1 MTKTY
6 LTKKIVF
13 YDLEYTSKHQFT
25 SPISIGMVSSNG
37 SNEFYAEFTDYD
49 YSQVDQW
56 VKTNVIDLL
65 NLQDKQDGFFE
76 KSSSKTFLWS
86 HSKVSSSV
94 IIHKILLIFIPRNYT
109 SYVIFKVFDFVFQSK
124 IIIYQYF

>member
-1 MTKTY
+1 MTKTD

-49 YSQVDQW
+49 CSQIDQW
-56 VKTNVIDLL
+56 VKTNVIGLL

-76 KSSSKTFLWS
+76 KSSSKTLVKGNVE
-86 HSKVSSSV
+86 HVLCSSGGLIDWISQWDRQ
-94 IIHKILLIFIPRNYT
+94 IIMASFGLTTRMYGVN
-109 SYVIFKVFDFVFQSK
+109 
-124 IIIYQYF
+124 

>member
-1 MTKTY
+1 MAKTD

-37 SNEFYAEFTDYD
+37 SKEFYAEFTDYD

-56 VKTNVIDLL
+56 LQTNVIDLL
-65 NLQDKQDGFFE
+65 TLQDKQDGFLE
-76 KSSSKTFLWS
+76 N
-86 HSKVSSSV
+86 
-94 IIHKILLIFIPRNYT
+94 LLQ
-109 SYVIFKVFDFVFQSK
+109 KL
-124 IIIYQYF
+124 